1 MKRKS
6 VLRYVALLAVVW
18 FVPVVWLS
26 GCMPGVGVFN
36 GLGDDPM
43 PMIKIV
49 KSDWDP
55 RTGENPIAY
64 SQYLAVQDLATAQ
77 KIQIDW
83 QTSSTFEAGASEFLP
98 YGMAGA
104 AGGAF
109 TGLLYPFAGALTGPA
124 AGVTG
129 LVYGFGGFVNG
140 AVTHSYSNVYAV
152 GDTLEKAMRDHE
164 RDGKKY
170 LDQNGKS
177 LFRNLHAVAS
187 FTRSRNAFNSPAP
200 GLNARMPR
208 PQWSGPPAGG
218 YPRQQYQRYPQ
229 QYVPPPQAP
238 YPVQPP
244 PQ

>member
-1 MKRKS
+1 MRRKS
-6 VLRYVALLAVVW
+6 VLCYAILAAVALG
-18 FVPVVWLS
+18 

-43 PMIKIV
+43 PMIKLT

-55 RTGENPIAY
+55 RTGENPITY
-64 SQYLAVQDLATAQ
+64 SQYLAVQDLAAAM

-83 QTSSTFEAGASEFLP
+83 QTSSTAEAMVSEFLP

-109 TGLLYPFAGALTGPA
+109 TGLLYPYAAALAGPA

-129 LVYGFGGFVNG
+129 LVYGFGGAVNG
-140 AVTHSYSNVYAV
+140 AVTHSYSGVYAV
-152 GDTLEKAMRDHE
+152 GDTLERAMRDYE

-170 LDQNGKS
+170 RDTDGKS
-177 LFRNLHAVAS
+177 LFRNLHVVAS
-187 FTRSRNAFNSPAP
+187 FTRSRNGINSPAP

-208 PQWSGPPAGG
+208 QQWGGQPAGG
-218 YPRQQYQRYPQ
+218 YPRQYQRNPQ
-229 QYVPPPQAP
+229 YAPPPQAP
-238 YPVQPP
+238 SPVPS

>member
-1 MKRKS
+1 MKKWS
-6 VLRYVALLAVVW
+6 LCCAVLLMAAALG
-18 FVPVVWLS
+18 

-43 PMIKIV
+43 PMIKVV

-64 SQYLAVQDLATAQ
+64 SQYLAVQDLAAAL

-83 QTSSTFEAGASEFLP
+83 QTSSTAEAMASEFLP

-109 TGLLYPFAGALTGPA
+109 TGLLYPYAAALAGPA

-129 LVYGFGGFVNG
+129 LVYGFGGAVNG
-140 AVTHSYSNVYAV
+140 AVTHSYSGVYAV
-152 GDTLEKAMRDHE
+152 GDMLEKAMRDYE

-170 LDQNGKS
+170 RDADGKS

-187 FTRSRNAFNSPAP
+187 FTRSRNSMNSPAP
-200 GLNARMPR
+200 GLMRSMQQR
-208 PQWSGPPAGG
+208 PQWSGPPAG
-218 YPRQQYQRYPQ
+218 YPRQPQRYPQ
-229 QYVPPPQAP
+229 YAPPPQS
-238 YPVQPP
+238 P